1 MKQDEVFETLFKVA
15 DILKSR
21 RIPNVLVGAFAFSA
35 LGGARAT
42 LDVDFMITADSK
54 GLDTLKQKARAMEF
68 EQDKD
73 WERENPLLKD
83 LQIRLIHRGI
93 PVDIMLPRDSHD
105 REVIERRKR
114 KKMHGKTMWIPTAED
129 FIIQKLKVG
138 RPRDFEDALVILVYH
153 KRKMD
158 RNYLYQWASSLN
170 IVEEMNYL
178 FSRLD

>member
-1 MKQDEVFETLFKVA
+1 MGFEH
-15 DILKSR
+15 
-21 RIPNVLVGAFAFSA
+21 
-35 LGGARAT
+35 
-42 LDVDFMITADSK
+42 
-54 GLDTLKQKARAMEF
+54 
-68 EQDKD
+68 DKD
-73 WERENPLLKD
+73 WEREKPLLKD

-93 PVDIMLPRDSHD
+93 PVGIMLPRDSHD

-114 KKMHGKTMWIPTAED
+114 KKMHGETIWIPTAED

-153 KRKMD
+153 KREMD

-178 FSRLD
+178 FSCLD